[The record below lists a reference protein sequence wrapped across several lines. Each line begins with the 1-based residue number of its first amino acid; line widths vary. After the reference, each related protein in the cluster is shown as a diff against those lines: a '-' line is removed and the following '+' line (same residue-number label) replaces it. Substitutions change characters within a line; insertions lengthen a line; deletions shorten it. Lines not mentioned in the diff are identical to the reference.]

1 LASHAKVDGW
11 QARSGWSIRAGLSH
25 SASPRT
31 QAYNRPMEA
40 IGPLLVLLSLP
51 LMFRWVPPNRFFG
64 LRIASTLRNRSVWY
78 DANALSARHLF
89 SLGLCLVLLEFVL
102 PRSIRIEALR
112 VIASIGFA
120 SIIIFD
126 WRTANRWERERRNAV
141 ASLADRSRELRS
153 P

>member
-1 LASHAKVDGW
+1 M
-11 QARSGWSIRAGLSH
+11 
-25 SASPRT
+25 
-31 QAYNRPMEA
+31 QAYNRSMEA

-64 LRIASTLRNRSVWY
+64 LRIPSTLRNRSVWY

-89 SLGLCLVLLEFVL
+89 SLGLFLVLLEFVL

-120 SIIIFD
+120 SIIFFD
-126 WRTANRWERERRNAV
+126 WRTANRWERERRAGAT
-141 ASLADRSRELRS
+141 ASDRSRELPS